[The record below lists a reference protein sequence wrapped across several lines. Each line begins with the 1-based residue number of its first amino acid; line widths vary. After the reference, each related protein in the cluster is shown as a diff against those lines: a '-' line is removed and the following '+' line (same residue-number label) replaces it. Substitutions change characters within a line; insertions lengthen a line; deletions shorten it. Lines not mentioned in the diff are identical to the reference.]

1 MSRNIKPISFSKA
14 DEDILDYLDTI
25 DDKFSTYIKKL
36 IRQDMYR
43 TGQDTEVK
51 ELIKTINKLLDSG
64 NLSINGGNGGSGN
77 SNNADKP
84 PVSKKQTSAIG
95 SILGKR

>member
-14 DEDILDYLDTI
+14 DKDILDYLDTI
-25 DDKFSTYIKKL
+25 DDKFSTYVKKL

-43 TGQDTEVK
+43 NGQDTEVK

-64 NLSINGGNGGSGN
+64 NLSINGGSGN
-77 SNNADKP
+77 SNTTDKP
-84 PVSKKQTSAIG
+84 PVSKRQTSAIG

>member
-25 DDKFSTYIKKL
+25 DDKFSTYVKKL

-43 TGQDTEVK
+43 NGQDTEVK

-64 NLSINGGNGGSGN
+64 NLSINGGNGGS
-77 SNNADKP
+77 NNADKP

-95 SILGKR
+95 SILGRK

>member
-25 DDKFSTYIKKL
+25 DDKFSTYVKKL

-43 TGQDTEVK
+43 KGQDTEVR
-51 ELIKTINKLLDSG
+51 ELIKVINKLLDSG
-64 NLSINGGNGGSGN
+64 NISISGGQ
-77 SNNADKP
+77 NNKDKSTDKP
-84 PVSKKQTSAIG
+84 TVSKRQASMIG
-95 SILGKR
+95 NIINKK